1 MRVASEALAHQ
12 YDNELPRTLRR
23 LHANRHLEEPQR
35 RAVQIPSRLMR
46 AADTVSPLVR
56 CQIYRPAMGLDEII
70 EFAKA
75 NVAAI
80 AVVIGTAIVLV
91 ALAER
96 MMGARSAC
104 AWPLARRQKTNC
116 VSATSSD

>member
-1 MRVASEALAHQ
+1 
-12 YDNELPRTLRR
+12 
-23 LHANRHLEEPQR
+23 
-35 RAVQIPSRLMR
+35 MR

-56 CQIYRPAMGLDEII
+56 CQIYRLAMGLDEII

-80 AVVIGTAIVLV
+80 AVVIGAAIVLV

-96 MMGARSAC
+96 VMGRKIGLRLAANSRAVRIARSSLC
-104 AWPLARRQKTNC
+104 
-116 VSATSSD
+116 